1 MTSLVVDSAT
11 GWLDCSEPSHY
22 VARDF
27 ETVIFRGCKRLEVLM
42 AERNEPD
49 ELEQRRRKLEDALA
63 ARSASSKADEG
74 NAKQNNDS
82 GGFGNAFK
90 LSGEFIGGVVVGVG
104 LGWFFDRLFGTSPWG
119 LIIFLLLGF
128 AAGVLNVLRAA
139 GRVAEFGSQ
148 ARKDG
153 GADDPQRK

>member
-1 MTSLVVDSAT
+1 
-11 GWLDCSEPSHY
+11 
-22 VARDF
+22 
-27 ETVIFRGCKRLEVLM
+27 M

-63 ARSASSKADEG
+63 ARGASSDSGEG
-74 NAKQNNDS
+74 NAKQTNGGS
-82 GGFGNAFK
+82 GFGNAFK
-90 LSGEFIGGVVVGVG
+90 LSGEFIGGVVVGIG
-104 LGWFFDRLFGTSPWG
+104 LGWFFDRLFDTAPWG

-148 ARKDG
+148 APKDG
-153 GADDPQRK
+153 GANDPQRK